1 MSPLRRAV
9 RNLGLAIPMGYRR
22 NEGHRS
28 AALAIASGGAAAR
41 AGASCSV
48 RSAKMPELASMGRA
62 ESASIRLVKGREAP
76 FPDLPIGA
84 AAGPLLML
92 ERTFI

>member
-22 NEGHRS
+22 SEGHRS

-48 RSAKMPELASMGRA
+48 RSAKMPELASRGRA

-76 FPDLPIGA
+76 LADIRIA
-84 AAGPLLML
+84 ASQPPLST
-92 ERTFI
+92 EAV